1 MNSAKRFQQMHYENF
16 ANLCWLRKMWI
27 KMYLWLFLFLLL
39 TCGLW
44 HISSLLVLLRT
55 KARRRC
61 EKEGEGATLGV
72 FGVQMISGDNDF
84 LSSSVFSDFISILT
98 DWHFICTHAK
108 MLNEAKRPIFVLY
121 LNSPIASCP
130 LINHCPS
137 LSN

>member
-1 MNSAKRFQQMHYENF
+1 MLAAKNVDKDVFVVV
-16 ANLCWLRKMWI
+16 
-27 KMYLWLFLFLLL
+27 LFFPL

-44 HISSLLVLLRT
+44 HISSLRVLLRT

-61 EKEGEGATLGV
+61 EKEGEGATLGM
-72 FGVQMISGDNDF
+72 FGVQMISGDNNF

-121 LNSPIASCP
+121 LNSPITSCP

>member
-1 MNSAKRFQQMHYENF
+1 MLAAKNVDKDVFVVVVF
-16 ANLCWLRKMWI
+16 
-27 KMYLWLFLFLLL
+27 FLL

-72 FGVQMISGDNDF
+72 FGVQMISGDNNF

-108 MLNEAKRPIFVLY
+108 MLNEAKRTIFVLY

-137 LSN
+137 L